1 MENSINI
8 INLIVQV
15 ASYGAGLA
23 VVLGLSE
30 WLVKFFLNMVLDRW
44 GRR

>member
-1 MENSINI
+1 MGSSSDVIS
-8 INLIVQV
+8 LVVQV